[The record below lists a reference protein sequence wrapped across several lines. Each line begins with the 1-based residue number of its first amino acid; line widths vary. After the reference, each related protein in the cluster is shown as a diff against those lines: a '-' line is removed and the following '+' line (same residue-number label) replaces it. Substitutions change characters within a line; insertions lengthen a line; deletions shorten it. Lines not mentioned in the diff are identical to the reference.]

1 MAWAVFYH
9 PEVKDD
15 FRRLGR
21 VEARNIQAVIEERLA
36 NGEPD
41 KAGKSLSGALAGY
54 RRLRTGA
61 AKIIYRIDKKRIEIL
76 VIAAGMRRDDE
87 VYETASKRAEGVSP
101 HR

>member
-9 PEVKDD
+9 PDVQDD

-21 VEARNIQAVIEERLA
+21 VEARNIQAVIDQRLA

-41 KAGKSLSGALAGY
+41 KAGKPLHGALAGY

-61 AKIIYRIDKKRIEIL
+61 GRIVYRVDKNRIEIL
-76 VIAAGMRRDDE
+76 IIAVGLCRDDE
-87 VYETASKRAEGVSP
+87 VYEAAGKRAE
-101 HR
+101 